1 MGSVTGT
8 RPGRWVR
15 ALVVAGMIAGGVGGS
30 STAAARGTSSAGATA
45 GVDRFEVK
53 SVTDA
58 FGSQSFGPA
67 GPYESIAAVVRG
79 KLDPNDPANAPIVD
93 LDKAPRTDSLVDYQ
107 TDVGILRPRDP
118 SMARRVLFYDDEASG
133 GVTRPED
140 AVNALFMRQG
150 YTVVPRSLQWQFARQ
165 GAPDRRLDQCACLR
179 LELDG

>member
-1 MGSVTGT
+1 M
-8 RPGRWVR
+8 
-15 ALVVAGMIAGGVGGS
+15 
-30 STAAARGTSSAGATA
+30 
-45 GVDRFEVK
+45 
-53 SVTDA
+53 
-58 FGSQSFGPA
+58 
-67 GPYESIAAVVRG
+67 
-79 KLDPNDPANAPIVD
+79 D
-93 LDKAPRTDSLVDYQ
+93 LDKAPRTDGLVDYQ

-140 AVNALFMRQG
+140 AGNAFFMRQG